1 MNRIQL
7 ACYGLIAS
15 AFVLTAILL
24 VQLDA
29 RFTSEA
35 DAALVIARENFTLL
49 TARTRQNEEA
59 LFVLDNANERLLIY
73 RLDLGKQA
81 LLPAGAFSLPTL
93 FQNAASGGTG
103 NRGAR
108 QRR

>member
-1 MNRIQL
+1 MD
-7 ACYGLIAS
+7 G
-15 AFVLTAILL
+15 TAI
-24 VQLDA
+24 V
-29 RFTSEA
+29 TI
-35 DAALVIARENFTLL
+35 AAIG
-49 TARTRQNEEA
+49 
-59 LFVLDNANERLLIY
+59 LDNANERLLIY

-108 QRR
+108 QRQQR

>member
-1 MNRIQL
+1 MNRIHL
-7 ACYGLIAS
+7 ACYGLIAC
-15 AFVLTAILL
+15 AFVLTGLLL

-29 RFTSEA
+29 RFDTEA
-35 DAALVIARENFTLL
+35 QASMVIARENFTLL
-49 TARTRQNEEA
+49 TARTRASEEA

-81 LLPAGAFSLPTL
+81 LLPAGAFNLPTL

-108 QRR
+108 DR